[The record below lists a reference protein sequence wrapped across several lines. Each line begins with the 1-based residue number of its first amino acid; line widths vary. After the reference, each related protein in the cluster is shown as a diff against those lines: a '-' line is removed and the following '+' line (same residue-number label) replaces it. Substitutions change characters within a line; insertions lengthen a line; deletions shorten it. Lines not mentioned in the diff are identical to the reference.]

1 MQMSFFLSPKAP
13 VNGFILGA
21 GPVLVFPTASDDLL
35 GTEKWAAGPSGVILR
50 QQGQWTYGMLTQ
62 HVWDYAGDDD
72 RSSVNSTLLQP
83 FASFTTHTAT
93 TFSLQAES
101 VYDWTSKQW
110 SIPVNAIVSQVI
122 KIGNQLIQLKLG
134 ARYWG
139 DTPDNGPE
147 GWGVKAGMVFLLPK

>member
-101 VYDWTSKQW
+101 VYLTFRT
-110 SIPVNAIVSQVI
+110 VSE
-122 KIGNQLIQLKLG
+122 
-134 ARYWG
+134 R
-139 DTPDNGPE
+139 
-147 GWGVKAGMVFLLPK
+147 LLNILFCFKFNYLRLNNYILRLFYYQ